1 MKYFAYGSNM
11 SQERL
16 ENRIDIIE
24 KSPGY
29 FILEEHVLKF
39 NKIGN
44 NGSGK
49 CNICYTG
56 NSDDKVY
63 GVLYEISCSN
73 IEKLDLLEG
82 YQKGYDKKNIET
94 TNANSTLHDT
104 FTAFTYYVAEKK
116 YIDEELKPYCWYKNH
131 VQHGATVAGLPQPYI
146 DEIMNVKAKSD
157 PDIER
162 RKKELAIYFN

>member
-24 KSPGY
+24 KSPDY
-29 FILEEHVLKF
+29 FILEKYVLKF
-39 NKIGN
+39 NKIGKD
-44 NGSGK
+44 GSGK

-73 IEKLDLLEG
+73 IEKLDNYENVPDH
-82 YQKGYDKKNIET
+82 YKRECIEIKNEHGT
-94 TNANSTLHDT
+94 THDAVT
-104 FTAFTYYVAEKK
+104 YVAKENHISKEELNPSLQYKK
-116 YIDEELKPYCWYKNH
+116 YVLD
-131 VQHGATVAGLPQPYI
+131 GATESELPPKYI
-146 DEIMNVKAKSD
+146 EEYLCKNPTTI
-157 PDIER
+157 
-162 RKKELAIYFN
+162 